1 MSTSSET
8 YPLDGVTV
16 IDFSRLLPG
25 PWCTQMLGDLGA
37 VVIKVEEPKLGDA
50 SRYNPPLYQQ
60 SSVYYNSVNGNKKSI
75 TLDLRTKAGQC
86 IAHRLMESADVVV
99 ESFRPGVSKKLGVDY
114 STARALNRGI
124 IYCSFSGFGQS
135 GPWVNVSGHDL
146 AVQSMSGLMTLT
158 AEGNEV
164 PHMPGFQAAD
174 YAAAT
179 MASIGVLSAV
189 IRHMKTGNGA
199 YLDIA
204 MFDSLFSM
212 SNVILS
218 GAKARTAGGEGYPM
232 MQLWGGNPRYS
243 TYATADNKAVSVAL
257 LEAPLWERFCQIAGC
272 EELINPD
279 EMPDARHSTHGDRA
293 CDYKKAITDYCAA
306 RSQSEVLEE
315 LEKHGLPVVPV
326 LSPDEALHSENVAAR
341 ELVATQKHPVEGDIP
356 VLVNPLFRAG
366 LSKKSRTPA
375 PSLGEDTANVL
386 HALGFTDSEI
396 QALKQDGALG

>member
-114 STARALNRGI
+114 STAKALNRGI

-232 MQLWGGNPRYS
+232 MQLWGVTHVTVPMQQQIIKLFQLRYWKPHYGS
-243 TYATADNKAVSVAL
+243 GFAK
-257 LEAPLWERFCQIAGC
+257 
-272 EELINPD
+272 
-279 EMPDARHSTHGDRA
+279 
-293 CDYKKAITDYCAA
+293 
-306 RSQSEVLEE
+306 
-315 LEKHGLPVVPV
+315 LPVVRNLLTPMKCRMRV
-326 LSPDEALHSENVAAR
+326 TVRTGIELAIIKKRLLIIVQPEASRKYLKSSKNMVYR
-341 ELVATQKHPVEGDIP
+341 SC
-356 VLVNPLFRAG
+356 LFY
-366 LSKKSRTPA
+366 LPMKPFILRTLRRG
-375 PSLGEDTANVL
+375 S
-386 HALGFTDSEI
+386 
-396 QALKQDGALG
+396 